1 MIQVAQVLLSLSIL
15 VFFHELGHFTFAK
28 IFKTRVEKF
37 YLFFNPWFSL
47 FKFKKGET
55 EYGIG
60 WLPLGGY
67 VKIAGMIDES
77 MDKDQLKKT
86 PQPWEF
92 RSKPAGQRL
101 LIMLGGVLVNFLLA
115 FIIYIGILYVW
126 GEKYLPVTELNKNG
140 VMVDSLGLDL
150 GLRSGD
156 KIISVNDKKVKR
168 FSDVYKEFIIAD
180 PHRLVVERNGQDTTI
195 ELTNKSISKIIN
207 HGIFFGPRIPFVVA
221 EVQDS
226 SLADNI
232 GLKNGD
238 KIVGIDTQK
247 IEYYDEFKQAFEGRK
262 NDSVNLF
269 VLRGSDT
276 LQFNIVVPDSAILGV
291 KIGDFSNYYEFDT
304 IHYTFIQAIPAGI
317 NKTFAEV
324 GSYLQQLKL
333 IFTPETKAYKSVGSF
348 FTIGKLFSKEWN
360 WELFWTITAL
370 LSVMLGVLNLL
381 PIPGLDGGHVMFVLY
396 EMIARKKPSDK
407 FLERAQ
413 LVGMIILLFII
424 VYALGNDILRNV
436 LHLSF

>member
-77 MDKDQLKKT
+77 MDKEQLKKP